1 MICRSYS
8 ATDRFYVSEN
18 QRHRPELALAC
29 LKHLFV
35 MTKPID
41 APDPHPPVGSLIKV
55 VAFDAVGTLI
65 YAEPS
70 VSATYCRVLNEL
82 SGSPVD
88 ESFVRKVLGIRLAER
103 SSHENLRTNEDAERQ
118 YWYDLIAELVPDA
131 NRVDACFDS
140 LYRHFGI
147 ASNWRCYHDVAGT
160 LNALKSAGLQLVL
173 ASNFDERLNAVSAG
187 LEELQEI
194 SSVII
199 SSEVGWRKP
208 APTFFDIVCQ
218 QTSCR
223 PEEILFVGDD
233 LINDI
238 HGAKQAGMATAWIDR
253 KGEPPGAMFGS
264 EDEQAA
270 ISTRQ
275 MRTLTEL
282 IPAMS

>member
-1 MICRSYS
+1 MICRSDS

-41 APDPHPPVGSLIKV
+41 APDPHPPFGSLIKV

>member
-1 MICRSYS
+1 M
-8 ATDRFYVSEN
+8 A
-18 QRHRPELALAC
+18 ALAC
-29 LKHLFV
+29 LNHLFV

-41 APDPHPPVGSLIKV
+41 AHDKHPPVGSLIKV

-70 VSATYCRVLNEL
+70 VTATYCRVLNEL

-103 SSHENLRTNEDAERQ
+103 SSHENLRTNEDSERQ

-173 ASNFDERLNAVSAG
+173 ASNFDERLNAVCTG
-187 LEELQEI
+187 LEELQGI

-218 QTSCR
+218 QTNCR

-253 KGEPPGAMFGS
+253 KGERPGAMFGS

-282 IPAMS
+282 IPDAS

>member
-1 MICRSYS
+1 MN
-8 ATDRFYVSEN
+8 DRCYVSEN
-18 QRHRPELALAC
+18 QRHQPELALAC
-29 LKHLFV
+29 LKLLFV

-41 APDPHPPVGSLIKV
+41 ARDTNPIVGSLIKV

-82 SGSPVD
+82 SGGPVD
-88 ESFVRKVLGIRLAER
+88 EAFVRRVLGMRLAER
-103 SSHENLRTNEDAERQ
+103 SSHENLRTNEVTERQ

-131 NRVDACFDS
+131 NRVNACFDS
-140 LYRHFGI
+140 LYLHFGI
-147 ASNWRCYHDVAGT
+147 ASNWRCYNDVAGT
-160 LNALKSAGLQLVL
+160 LSALKSAGLQLVL
-173 ASNFDERLNAVSAG
+173 ASNFDERLNAVCAG
-187 LEELQEI
+187 LEELQGI

-218 QTSCR
+218 QTNCR

-238 HGAKQAGMATAWIDR
+238 HGAKQAGMTTAWIDR
-253 KGEPPGAMFGS
+253 KGEPPGAIFGS
-264 EDEQAA
+264 GDERAA
-270 ISTRQ
+270 ISTHQ
-275 MRTLTEL
+275 MRTLLEL
-282 IPAMS
+282 IPDASGSVAG

>member
-1 MICRSYS
+1 
-8 ATDRFYVSEN
+8 
-18 QRHRPELALAC
+18 LAALVC
-29 LKHLFV
+29 LKSMFF

-41 APDPHPPVGSLIKV
+41 AQNKYPTVGSLIKV

-70 VSATYCRVLNEL
+70 VTATYCRVLNEL

-103 SSHENLRTNEDAERQ
+103 SSHENLRTNEDAERR

-147 ASNWRCYHDVAGT
+147 ASNWRCYNDVADT

-173 ASNFDERLNAVSAG
+173 ASNFDERLNAVCRG
-187 LEELQEI
+187 LEDLQGI
-194 SSVII
+194 SRVII

-208 APTFFDIVCQ
+208 APEFFEIVCQ
-218 QTSCR
+218 QTNCR

-238 HGAKQAGMATAWIDR
+238 HGAHQAGMATAWIDR
-253 KGEPPGAMFGS
+253 KGEPPGAMFGAGT
-264 EDEQAA
+264 EQAA
-270 ISTRQ
+270 VSTHPI
-275 MRTLTEL
+275 RTLLEL
-282 IPAMS
+282 IPPVS

>member
-1 MICRSYS
+1 LICCSYS

-82 SGSPVD
+82 SGSPVE

-218 QTSCR
+218 QTNCR

-253 KGEPPGAMFGS
+253 KGEPLGAMFGS

-282 IPAMS
+282 IPAMA

>member
-1 MICRSYS
+1 M
-8 ATDRFYVSEN
+8 AGLT
-18 QRHRPELALAC
+18 C
-29 LKHLFV
+29 LKHPFV

-41 APDPHPPVGSLIKV
+41 AQDRHPTVGSLIKV

-82 SGSPVD
+82 SGSSVD
-88 ESFVRKVLGIRLAER
+88 EAFVRRVLGIRLAER
-103 SSHENLRTNEDAERQ
+103 SSHENLRTNEDAERR

-131 NRVDACFDS
+131 SRVDACFDS

-147 ASNWRCYHDVAGT
+147 ASNWRCYDDVAGT

-173 ASNFDERLNAVSAG
+173 ASNFDERLNAVCQG
-187 LEELQEI
+187 LEELHGI
-194 SSVII
+194 SRVII

-208 APTFFDIVCQ
+208 APEFFNIVCQ
-218 QTSCR
+218 QTDCR

-238 HGAKQAGMATAWIDR
+238 HGAQQAGMATAWIDR
-253 KGEPPGAMFGS
+253 KGEPPGVMLGAGA
-264 EDEQAA
+264 QQPAV
-270 ISTRQ
+270 STRS
-275 MRTLTEL
+275 MRTLL
-282 IPAMS
+282 DLLPPAC

>member
-1 MICRSYS
+1 
-8 ATDRFYVSEN
+8 
-18 QRHRPELALAC
+18 
-29 LKHLFV
+29 

-41 APDPHPPVGSLIKV
+41 ARDTHLIIGSIIKV

-88 ESFVRKVLGIRLAER
+88 EAFVRRVLGMRLAER
-103 SSHENLRTNEDAERQ
+103 SSHENLRTNEVAERQ

-131 NRVDACFDS
+131 NRVNACFDS
-140 LYRHFGI
+140 LYHHFGL
-147 ASNWRCYHDVAGT
+147 ASNWRCFNDVAGT
-160 LNALKSAGLQLVL
+160 LSALKSAGLQLVL
-173 ASNFDERLNAVSAG
+173 ASNFDERLNAVCAG
-187 LEELQEI
+187 LEELQGI

-208 APTFFDIVCQ
+208 APMFFDIVCQ
-218 QTSCR
+218 QTNCR

-253 KGEPPGAMFGS
+253 KGEPPGVMLESG
-264 EDEQAA
+264 DELGA

-275 MRTLTEL
+275 MRTLMEL
-282 IPAMS
+282 IPDAS